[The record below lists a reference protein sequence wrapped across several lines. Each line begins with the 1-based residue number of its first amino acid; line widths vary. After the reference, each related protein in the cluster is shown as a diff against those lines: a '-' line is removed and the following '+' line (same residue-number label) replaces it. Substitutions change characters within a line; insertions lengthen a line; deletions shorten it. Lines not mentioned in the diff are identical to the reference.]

1 MRLNESIVMATQFL
15 PAYFTDANRHIVR
28 THACL
33 ASQPSNVSESWGS
46 RTGAI
51 NCATTA
57 MPTIA
62 INDSSSRMENLKKK
76 INKIV
81 ASFTFSHTARKFIRE
96 IKILLRLNTSVG
108 VCINCIVSY
117 PSCSHANCSWSTVN
131 HAAVADWITMNDVAS
146 VRDRHVKLIYDK
158 HITELAKLWN
168 CTHSVAKSEMNHTP

>member
-1 MRLNESIVMATQFL
+1 MRLNGSIVMATQFL

-62 INDSSSRMENLKKK
+62 INDSSSRMENFKKK

-96 IKILLRLNTSVG
+96 IQIFLRLNTSVG

-117 PSCSHANCSWSTVN
+117 PSCSHAKLQLELRQPRRCCWLN
-131 HAAVADWITMNDVAS
+131 HNEWCRKCARSSRKAHIRQTHHGTS
-146 VRDRHVKLIYDK
+146 EIVKL
-158 HITELAKLWN
+158 H
-168 CTHSVAKSEMNHTP
+168 P